1 MFITPE
7 EHLAK
12 LKSLESRILLDIE
25 KLNSTSEQ
33 NKQYQESVYGKK
45 WHVIEEESLR
55 HFNKELKKVQK
66 ELKAKWI
73 KH

>member
-12 LKSLESRILLDIE
+12 LQLLESRILLDIK

-33 NKQYQESVYGKK
+33 NKQYQESIYGKK
-45 WHVIEEESLR
+45 WHIIEQESLKYL
-55 HFNKELKKVQK
+55 NKELKKVQK

-73 KH
+73 KQ